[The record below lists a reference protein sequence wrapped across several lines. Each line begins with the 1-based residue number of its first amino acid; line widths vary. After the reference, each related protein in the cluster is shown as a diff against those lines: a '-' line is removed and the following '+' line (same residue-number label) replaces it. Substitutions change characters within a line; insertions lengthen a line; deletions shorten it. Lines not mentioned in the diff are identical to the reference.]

1 MPLLL
6 FPGGGLPFTPPARC
20 WTARH
25 PAVFEQH
32 YLPEITARSFAHFC
46 RLDPAARE
54 EAVQDC
60 VASAYANFLSV
71 TARGK
76 RTLSDS
82 TSSSRGRS
90 KRARVTPGTLAQF
103 ANRSYDVGRRFSG
116 SSNVDVMGER
126 TRLNGRVNVVSLDD
140 CTIREVLADRRA
152 ENTPAELA
160 AWNIDWG
167 NFYRSDFLDDRQRV
181 VLDLLASGHRTG
193 EVAQTLCVSPARAV
207 QLTDALG
214 DAAAQFFGPEIVPA
228 TRPTAKLTK
237 KRGRPARKIY
247 IPLNARASAAAEWCT
262 SAQNQIPNP

>member
-1 MPLLL
+1 MIA
-6 FPGGGLPFTPPARC
+6 PARAINADVC
-20 WTARH
+20 T
-25 PAVFEQH
+25 VFERH
-32 YLPEITARSFAHFC
+32 FLPEITARSFAHFS
-46 RLDPAARE
+46 RLDPVARE

-82 TSSSRGRS
+82 TAPSRGRS
-90 KRARVTPGTLAQF
+90 KRGRVTPGTLAQF
-103 ANRSYDVGRRFSG
+103 ANRSYDVGRRFAG
-116 SSNVDVMGER
+116 SSNVDVLGER
-126 TRLNGRVNVVSLDD
+126 TRLNGRVNVVSLDDAPAQANGLND

-167 NFYRSDFLDDRQRV
+167 SFYRSDLLNDRQRV
-181 VLDLLASGHRTG
+181 VLDLLACGCRTG

-214 DAAAQFFGPEIVPA
+214 DAAAQFFGPDIVPA
-228 TRPTAKLTK
+228 TRLADKPAK
-237 KRGRPARKIY
+237 KRGRPRTRIY
-247 IPLNARASAAAEWCT
+247 IPLNARAGAAAE
-262 SAQNQIPNP
+262 

>member
-1 MPLLL
+1 MI
-6 FPGGGLPFTPPARC
+6 A
-20 WTARH
+20 
-25 PAVFEQH
+25 PAVRISQDVRREFEQH

-60 VASAYANFLSV
+60 VASAYATFLSAA
-71 TARGK
+71 ARGK
-76 RTLSDS
+76 RTLAGCA
-82 TSSSRGRS
+82 TPGRGRS
-90 KRARVTPGTLAQF
+90 KCGRVTPGTLAQF

-126 TRLNGRVNVVSLDD
+126 TRLNGRVKVVSLDD
-140 CTIREVLADRRA
+140 CPPQADGLNDCTLREVLADRRA

-167 NFYRSDFLDDRQRV
+167 TFYRSDLLNDRQRI
-181 VLDLLASGHRTG
+181 VLDLLACGCRTG

-207 QLTDALG
+207 QLTDAVG
-214 DAAAQFFGPEIVPA
+214 HAAAQFFGPDIVPV
-228 TRPTAKLTK
+228 TRPTGKPTK

-247 IPLNARASAAAEWCT
+247 IPLNARASAAAE
-262 SAQNQIPNP
+262 